1 MKGAIDTYLVL
12 LLNWITSKQRLG
24 VEETLK
30 ERKLLTG
37 MEKLAII
44 HNRKNRK

>member
-1 MKGAIDTYLVL
+1 MKGAIDTYFGVAFKLDHFQ
-12 LLNWITSKQRLG
+12 TKLG